1 MFARLRGRFQSA
13 KVDCGES
20 GVRVKEGGLST
31 ERNGGR
37 RRWSWGMWSKSWALY
52 VELSV
57 RGGLELAF
65 VAMGHKNWSLCKPM
79 NFYDRHNS

>member
-1 MFARLRGRFQSA
+1 MFARLRGRSQGA
-13 KVDCGES
+13 EVDFRET
-20 GVRVKEGGLST
+20 GVRVKEGGLSE

-52 VELSV
+52 AELPD

-65 VAMGHKNWSLCKPM
+65 LAMGHKNWSLCKAKE
-79 NFYDRHNS
+79 FL